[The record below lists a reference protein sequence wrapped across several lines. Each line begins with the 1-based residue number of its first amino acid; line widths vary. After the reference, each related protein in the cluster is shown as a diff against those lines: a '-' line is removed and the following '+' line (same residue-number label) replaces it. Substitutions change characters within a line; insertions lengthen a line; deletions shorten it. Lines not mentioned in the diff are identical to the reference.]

1 MIPVQTFTPS
11 SSGQTEPPSPLGD
24 WCSWIRD
31 VKSKLAAQRDLYQY
45 LHQTSVS
52 LRRGLHN
59 RLVCVT
65 EQMHL
70 TNLEDEP
77 IFFGSNRSTNNTNT
91 FIERIWILLPQTEST
106 ERSLLKFGGFHRN
119 WVVVT

>member
-11 SSGQTEPPSPLGD
+11 SSGKTEPPSPLGD

-59 RLVCVT
+59 RLTGLC
-65 EQMHL
+65 HRA
-70 TNLEDEP
+70 NAFNEP
-77 IFFGSNRSTNNTNT
+77 
-91 FIERIWILLPQTEST
+91 
-106 ERSLLKFGGFHRN
+106 
-119 WVVVT
+119 